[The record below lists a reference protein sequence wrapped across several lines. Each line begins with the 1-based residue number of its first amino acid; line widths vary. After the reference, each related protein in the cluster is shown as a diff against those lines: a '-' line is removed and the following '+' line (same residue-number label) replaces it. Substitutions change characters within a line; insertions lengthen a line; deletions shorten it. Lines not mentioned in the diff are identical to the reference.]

1 VLLLFVLV
9 LNLIVSR
16 IGRSNA
22 DATGMTVAGA
32 VV

>member
-1 VLLLFVLV
+1 VLL
-9 LNLIVSR
+9 LNLIVDR